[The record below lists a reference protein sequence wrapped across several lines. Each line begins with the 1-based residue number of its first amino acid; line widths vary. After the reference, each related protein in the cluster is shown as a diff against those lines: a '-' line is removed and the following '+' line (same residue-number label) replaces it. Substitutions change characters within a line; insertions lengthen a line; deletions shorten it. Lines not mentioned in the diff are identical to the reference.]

1 MYASLGANFSAPK
14 LFRQGVKGDQK
25 ARWINGPAVCASFY
39 VRTSAYTFENGTR
52 ASVAYLMLWTH
63 RQVQS

>member
-52 ASVAYLMLWTH
+52 ASVAYLML
-63 RQVQS
+63 